1 MMDEAHKNVFF
12 EKVVMESTGIS
23 ARITGTEF
31 LSGGCINNTLK
42 LSTDQGPYFIKYSS
56 NSEKDMFEQE
66 FKGLILLNQAGELKV
81 PKPIGY
87 GEIGEKRYLLLEYIE
102 SRSSRKDFWEM
113 LGEDLARMHQG
124 NTTKMYGLDYDN
136 YIGRL
141 PQANIEHEDWIDFF
155 INERLEPQIELAFIS
170 GRIDKAYVNRFR
182 KLYDELPSLLTIERP
197 ALLHG
202 DLWSGNFM
210 VGNEGEPVL
219 IDPAVY
225 YGHRE
230 IEMSFTKMFGGFD
243 KEFYEVYD
251 QTYPLEPG
259 FESRVD
265 IYNLYPYLVHI
276 NLFGTSYLG
285 GVDRVVRRYC

>member
-1 MMDEAHKNVFF
+1 LNRN
-12 EKVVMESTGIS
+12 IS
-23 ARITGTEF
+23 VK
-31 LSGGCINNTLK
+31 LTLA
-42 LSTDQGPYFIKYSS
+42 ISS
-56 NSEKDMFEQE
+56 
-66 FKGLILLNQAGELKV
+66 
-81 PKPIGY
+81 Y
-87 GEIGEKRYLLLEYIE
+87 Y
-102 SRSSRKDFWEM
+102 
-113 LGEDLARMHQG
+113 
-124 NTTKMYGLDYDN
+124 
-136 YIGRL
+136 
-141 PQANIEHEDWIDFF
+141 
-155 INERLEPQIELAFIS
+155 
-170 GRIDKAYVNRFR
+170 RFR